1 MLVVA
6 IWCVWGSKVPKKVAF
21 LVATAALG
29 KIFNVAYLLNIILFW
44 LTGVACLRANVNLWI
59 IDCYISH
66 LLMRCGPL
74 CFLRLGF
81 HWVMPKKL
89 TDVLFCW
96 KGCMASIVIV
106 SFGMQVLIVLCG
118 QAGESKTTNP

>member
-1 MLVVA
+1 M
-6 IWCVWGSKVPKKVAF
+6 PKKVAF
-21 LVATAALG
+21 LVATTALC
-29 KIFNVAYLLNIILFW
+29 KFFNMANLSNIILFW

-81 HWVMPKKL
+81 I
-89 TDVLFCW
+89 
-96 KGCMASIVIV
+96 G
-106 SFGMQVLIVLCG
+106 
-118 QAGESKTTNP
+118 